1 MRMADRLA
9 YGFFAALAAAVV
21 VLNVSPADAEEGES
35 PAVNYISA
43 DAVYLNIGKYAGLK
57 IGARVAVVRSNRT
70 IAVLEVV
77 HVSSHSASCRVV
89 KQTEPPRVGDA
100 VQFDP
105 QFDPLRSA
113 ISPSDTTTI
122 SAAAAARPPANV
134 VSGYVALQTVWQQD
148 LTGSE
153 ISSLQPAVSARVL
166 VGNVGGTG
174 AVFRFRD
181 RLRYYYRDQ
190 PPGQTLAKD
199 QWMRRLTELA
209 LTFDRPEATIEWGV
223 GRLITPY
230 TIGIGQIDGG
240 YAAFKLHR
248 YFRAGLAGGF
258 EPNPI
263 DMSLDGDR
271 QLATGFVAFDYDKPQ
286 SWQFASSA
294 ALAGR
299 YVSGNV
305 NRDFVYIQNSFSL
318 RHRLSL
324 FQSAEI
330 DLNRDWRRDAVGE
343 SATLSNF
350 YFIANA
356 ELSRYALVNFTYDT
370 RKNVRNYD
378 TMSVPDSLF
387 DDGVYDGF
395 GGSLMLRL
403 PRGFT
408 VGGRGGIRYRDDDRT
423 NRYYSLYANATRLP
437 WSGHSVSLRYAFAE
451 TRLTTGYRP
460 MLAYRF
466 PASRRLRLNV
476 NAGGYIYDLGRRRSS
491 SFYGE
496 MGARY
501 TMGKYFTS
509 GSYRQYFGDNLDS
522 ILMFAE
528 VGLNL

>member
-9 YGFFAALAAAVV
+9 YGFFAALVATIV
-21 VLNVSPADAEEGES
+21 VLTVSPANAEEVDS

-43 DAVYLNIGKYAGLK
+43 DAVYLNIGKYAGLR
-57 IGARVAVVRSNRT
+57 IGTRVEVVRDGRA

-77 HVSSHSASCRVV
+77 HISSHSASCRVV
-89 KQTEPPRVGDA
+89 EQTKPPRVGDT
-100 VQFDP
+100 VLFDP
-105 QFDPLRSA
+105 QFDPPWSA
-113 ISPSDTTTI
+113 TSPRDSTI
-122 SAAAAARPPANV
+122 SAAVAARSPANV

-174 AVFRFRD
+174 VVFRFRD

-190 PPGQTLAKD
+190 PPGELIAKD
-199 QWMRRLTELA
+199 QWTHRLTELA
-209 LTFDRPEATIEWGV
+209 LTFDRPEAAFEWGV
-223 GRLITPY
+223 GRLVTPY
-230 TIGIGQIDGG
+230 TIGFGQIDGG
-240 YAAFKLHR
+240 YVAFKLHR
-248 YFRAGLAGGF
+248 YFRTGLVGGL

-263 DMSLDGDR
+263 DMSLDADR
-271 QLATGFVAFDYDKPQ
+271 QLAGGFVAFDYDKPQ
-286 SWQFASSA
+286 GWQFASSA

-305 NRDFVYIQNSFSL
+305 NRDFIYIQNSFSL
-318 RHRLSL
+318 RHKLSL

-350 YFIANA
+350 YFIVNA
-356 ELSRYALVNFTYDT
+356 ELSRYALVHLTYDT

-395 GGSLMLRL
+395 GGGLVLRL
-403 PRGFT
+403 SRGVT
-408 VGGRGGIRYRDDDRT
+408 IGGRGGIRYRDDDRT

-437 WSGHSVSLRYAFAE
+437 WSGHALSLRYAFAE
-451 TRLTTGYRP
+451 TRFTTGYRP
-460 MLAYRF
+460 MLTYRF
-466 PASRRLRLNV
+466 PASRRLRLNL
-476 NAGGYIYDLGRRRSS
+476 NAGGYIYDRGTRRTS

-501 TMGKYFTS
+501 TMGQYFTS
-509 GSYRQYFGDNLDS
+509 VSYRQYFRGNLDS

-528 VGLNL
+528 LGLNL